1 MVSLQSATGAD
12 VVTGTRYARGGGV
25 AGWSFTRKLTSC
37 GANVLASLALHPR
50 VSDLTGSFR
59 LWRADLLRQLVV
71 ETKSTGYAFQ
81 MEVVVRAVR
90 QGASVA
96 EVPIVFVDRLYGSS
110 KLGGKEVAMFLK
122 GLARLFFT
130 T

>member
-1 MVSLQSATGAD
+1 MVALQSATGAD

-25 AGWSFTRKLTSC
+25 SGWSFTRKLTSV
-37 GANVLASLALHPR
+37 GANTLASLALRPR

-59 LWRADLLRQLVV
+59 LWRAPLFRDLVA
-71 ETKSTGYAFQ
+71 ETRSTGYAFQ
-81 MEVVVRAVR
+81 MEVAVRAVR
-90 QGASVA
+90 RGAAVA
-96 EVPIVFVDRLYGSS
+96 EVPIVFVDRVYGAS
-110 KLGGKEVAMFLK
+110 KLGGREVALFLK